1 MAVRLRAASS
11 VYALCALLGLACVLP
26 AAAHRAVARVAE
38 LQVRVELDGT
48 IGAPSWFAM
57 SAPDRL
63 VIDLPGGRTE
73 ARTQDGHGAVRKLRL
88 AQFDRKT
95 ARVVIELTGP
105 ARVQSAVPEDGAVV
119 VTLTPTTVA
128 DFTRLPRLGRFAAVA
143 PPSSSLPSVAFP
155 SPAFAGED
163 PLSTLSR
170 TGRGTGAK
178 HQGEAARAPPLV
190 VIDPGHGGKDVGAIS
205 AYEGRFEKD
214 ATLAIAR
221 AIQRELERGGQVRA
235 RLTRDDDRFIELGE
249 RVAIARRAG
258 AALFL
263 SVHCDSAP
271 NAGAHG
277 ATVYTLSDVASDR
290 MAARLAARENRSDAL
305 AGIDL
310 GAEEP
315 EVATI
320 LYDLTRRGA
329 MNASAG
335 FAESLQRAM
344 QAGVEFTGNYHRFA
358 GFRVLKTADMP
369 AALLETG
376 YVTNEDDARF
386 LFSPEGQRAI
396 ARGVRAAIEA
406 QLAPRFMAASVH
418 GVEGGSLNR

>member
-1 MAVRLRAASS
+1 MARALCLLLCAVIAAS
-11 VYALCALLGLACVLP
+11 ADARG
-26 AAAHRAVARVAE
+26 HRTAVAPVAE
-38 LQVRVELDGT
+38 PLQVRVELDGEVT
-48 IGAPSWFAM
+48 TPTWFAM
-57 SAPDRL
+57 SGPDRL
-63 VIDLPGGRTE
+63 VVDLPGGRAE
-73 ARTQDGHGAVRKLRL
+73 AQTQDGHGAVRKLRL

-105 ARVQSAVPEDGAVV
+105 ARVQSAVARDGAVL
-119 VTLTPTTVA
+119 VTLTPTTA
-128 DFTRLPRLGRFAAVA
+128 LDFARLPRLGRFAAVA
-143 PPSSSLPSVAFP
+143 SANPPPSLAFGSQFRLPHDSEGLLFSS
-155 SPAFAGED
+155 AGEAQA
-163 PLSTLSR
+163 R
-170 TGRGTGAK
+170 K
-178 HQGEAARAPPLV
+178 HQGERSATRPLV
-190 VIDPGHGGKDVGAIS
+190 IIDPGHGGKDVGAIS

-221 AIQRELERGGQVRA
+221 AIKRELERGGQVRA

-263 SVHCDSAP
+263 SVHCDSAA

-290 MAARLAARENRSDAL
+290 MAARLATRENRSDAL

-310 GAEEP
+310 GSEEP

-320 LYDLTRRGA
+320 LYDLTRRSA
-329 MNASAG
+329 MNASAE

-344 QAGVEFTGNYHRFA
+344 QSDVAFTGNYHRFA

-386 LFSPEGQRAI
+386 LFSAEGQRAI
-396 ARGVRAAIEA
+396 ARGVRVAIEA
-406 QLAPRFMAASVH
+406 QLAPRLMASGGH
-418 GVEGGSLNR
+418 GVEGGALNR